1 MGALLAGPPTPT
13 YPTDSLRTTRA
24 LESNLLVPLVVVVI
38 ILIIII
44 LIKFKFLSYG
54 NGLLQASEDIAI
66 SDLEGLDPREEFVE
80 TFVDVGGELVKA
92 VLKFVA
98 FGLVEICNGK
108 YIFKNLF
115 LNLVFNRNVLQMA
128 DRTPSLWPY

>member
-1 MGALLAGPPTPT
+1 MYLADGDLAVTIDGASGLGVSLGQFGQEFLVGQQDGFVQEIS
-13 YPTDSLRTTRA
+13 DSLTEEIHVGV
-24 LESNLLVPLVVVVI
+24 LKIKIKI
-38 ILIIII
+38 IYFI

-98 FGLVEICNGK
+98 FGLVEICNRK
-108 YIFKNLF
+108 
-115 LNLVFNRNVLQMA
+115 
-128 DRTPSLWPY
+128 